1 MRRRLLACVASA
13 VLLPAAVAGSAA
25 ADGPSVQAIGQEAAS
40 QQSASS
46 SATSTQ
52 VQPSNTNISV
62 RIGSP
67 GDGGAVTQANTSS
80 AASAAGNVNT
90 TAQQAAQAAA
100 GAGVQLA
107 DQSAA
112 NQQSADSSASSTQSH
127 PQNQNIAV
135 RIMSPGDDGSVT
147 QTNSSDATSAAGN
160 KNKTDQS
167 AAESGG
173 GSGGIQH
180 AGQQA
185 SNKQDASSEATSEQK
200 HPSNVNV
207 PVRIFSPGDGGSV
220 KQTNSSSANSAAGNK
235 NATAQKSAQDTGSTF
250 SLENT
255 CGGGCDDHGATSV
268 QDAEQKAS
276 NEQAADSSA
285 SSTQEHASNVNAP
298 VRIYSEGDDG
308 TVTQT
313 NSSAAESAA
322 GNLNVTDQSS
332 EQSGDG
338 SHGVTVQAIGQKAE
352 SDQDASSEASSEQV
366 APSNVNS
373 PLRIKSAG
381 DDGDVQQSNSSS
393 AESAAGNANWTSQD
407 AAQHAGS
414 YGRTVVQAVGQ
425 WASNE
430 QAAQSSADSSQK
442 GACNTNAPVRV
453 KSRGDE
459 GDVEQSNASS
469 AESAAGNL
477 NVTDQATQQAADE
490 WSEVAVQAIG
500 QKAANDQDA
509 SSEASSKQIAPSND
523 NGPVRILSW
532 GGGGFIEQSNA
543 SEAASA
549 AGNRKWNRQGAGQ
562 AH

>member
-13 VLLPAAVAGSAA
+13 VLLPATVAGSAA

-100 GAGVQLA
+100 GAGLQLA

-160 KNKTDQS
+160 KSTSDQS
-167 AAESGG
+167 AGQSGG
-173 GSGGIQH
+173 GSGGVQH

-185 SNKQDASSEATSEQK
+185 SNNQDASSEATSEQK

-220 KQTNSSSANSAAGNK
+220 KQTNSSSASSAAGNK
-235 NATAQKSAQDTGSTF
+235 NATTQKSAQDTGSTF

-255 CGGGCDDHGATSV
+255 CGGGCDDHGAANV

-276 NEQAADSSA
+276 NEQSADSSA

-298 VRIYSEGDDG
+298 VRIHSEGDDG

-322 GNLNVTDQSS
+322 GNLNVTGQSS
-332 EQSGDG
+332 EQSADG
-338 SHGVTVQAIGQKAE
+338 SNGVTVQAIGQKAE
-352 SDQDASSEASSEQV
+352 SAQDASSEASSEQV

-373 PLRIKSAG
+373 PVRIKSAG

-393 AESAAGNANWTSQD
+393 AESAAGN
-407 AAQHAGS
+407 
-414 YGRTVVQAVGQ
+414 
-425 WASNE
+425 
-430 QAAQSSADSSQK
+430 
-442 GACNTNAPVRV
+442 
-453 KSRGDE
+453 
-459 GDVEQSNASS
+459 
-469 AESAAGNL
+469 L
-477 NVTDQATQQAADE
+477 NVTDQATEQAADG
-490 WSEVAVQAIG
+490 WSAMAVQAIG
-500 QKAANDQDA
+500 QKAESDQDA
-509 SSEASSKQIAPSND
+509 SSEASTEQIAPSND

-532 GGGGFIEQSNA
+532 GGGGWVEQSNA
-543 SEAASA
+543 SDAASA
-549 AGNRKWNRQGAGQ
+549 AGNRTWARQGAAQ